1 MGSVGMKAEIEI
13 RDRCSKKITAKES
26 MGFGIVHRS
35 RVTELGRNLE
45 IIYSQ
50 LVDLLDKW
58 KVQAIK

>member
-1 MGSVGMKAEIEI
+1 ME
-13 RDRCSKKITAKES
+13 
-26 MGFGIVHRS
+26 FGIVHRS